1 MNLLVLLPDAPDPW
15 SNTVGRYFGP
25 MLRGLAAQGWRLTVL
40 AVRSPGA
47 NGAGMAYFDGVPID
61 FRFFVPP
68 QPRPLL
74 ERKLRSLWRSGWE
87 LAQSDFGR
95 AARVEAGHDYD
106 AILAEMPETARA
118 VENDR
123 RTVLSLHHF
132 RFMDLA
138 RGGADGS
145 DDRARERVQARRAE
159 LSTTRRVPRIRV
171 TSSRLE
177 RYCREHGV
185 HAPIDVVPI
194 CVDPAL
200 YEPVAPP
207 SVPAVGVLGSMFWA
221 PSRNAARHFVE
232 RLAPRIRAAVPG
244 VRFVVG
250 GWQAQRFVGPFV
262 RDAGVEILDSFPDP
276 RAAFARLSVLLY
288 APPVGTGMKVKVLE
302 AMAYGVPCVVNSEG
316 FEGLDADPE
325 PSVRLGDTDDELVA
339 HTVELLRDTA
349 VHRRTAAAG
358 RMCIERS
365 FSPQVVAGRLAEVL
379 RGARGLEGV
388 RA

>member
-1 MNLLVLLPDAPDPW
+1 MA
-15 SNTVGRYFGP
+15 
-25 MLRGLAAQGWRLTVL
+25 GLGCRLTVL
-40 AVRSPGA
+40 AVRLPAA
-47 NGAGMAYFDGVPID
+47 NGAGMAYFEGAPID
-61 FRFFVPP
+61 FRFFGPP
-68 QPRPLL
+68 APRPLL

-95 AARVEAGHDYD
+95 AARAEVGRNYD

-118 VENDR
+118 VEDDS
-123 RTVLSLHHF
+123 RTLLSLHHF

-138 RGGADGS
+138 RAGDDNR
-145 DDRARERVQARRAE
+145 DDRRRERVQARRAE
-159 LSTTRRVPRIRV
+159 LSTARRVGRIRA

-177 RYCREHGV
+177 RFCREHGV
-185 HAPIDVVPI
+185 RAPIDVVPI

-200 YEPVAPP
+200 YEPVSPP
-207 SVPAVGVLGSMFWA
+207 AVPTVGVLGSMFWA

-262 RDAGVEILDSFPDP
+262 RDADVEILDSFPDP

-302 AMAYGVPCVVNSEG
+302 AMAFGVPCVVNSEG
-316 FEGLDADPE
+316 FEGLDADPD
-325 PSVRLGDTDDELVA
+325 PAVRLGDTDDDLVA
-339 HTVELLRDTA
+339 HTVELLRDPA
-349 VHRRTAAAG
+349 MHRRTAEAG
-358 RMCIERS
+358 RACIERS
-365 FSPQVVAGRLAEVL
+365 FSPGVVAGKMVEVL
-379 RGARGLEGV
+379 GKVGLGG
-388 RA
+388 